1 MSAPAPSE
9 NVVDPDGDPDVA
21 ATVHLLHRRRGW
33 AWTLGG
39 SLIAFFAFVA
49 IGVHF
54 WPNASGTTG
63 AICGFIII
71 GLLALAAAAL
81 VVVIVD
87 TVKLHRRHPLTR
99 GHAIGRTSYHPLY
112 AQPFRA
118 PHHRV
123 SHAFTW
129 VFLVLWI
136 GLAVGF
142 LPDQVNGIGY
152 IAGAGKTVTFLPQS
166 YTQECGRSSC
176 HNVTNGVL
184 ETNPLISATWQYQ
197 VPLGQP
203 FPVRQP
209 VWDGW
214 GSPDLMDGTSA
225 GGAMFGALI
234 FDLPAVF
241 IIIALVHM
249 VRRRLRRS
257 RDAVPLAAG
266 TS

>member
-1 MSAPAPSE
+1 MSVPAPGQ
-9 NVVDPDGDPDVA
+9 NLADPDTNPEVA
-21 ATVHLLHRRRGW
+21 ATVYMLHRRRGW

-39 SLIAFFAFVA
+39 SLIAFVAFVA

-63 AICGFIII
+63 AICGLILI
-71 GLLALAAAAL
+71 GLMAVAAIALIA
-81 VVVIVD
+81 VIVD
-87 TVKLHRRHPLTR
+87 TAKLHRRHPVMR
-99 GHAIGRTSYHPLY
+99 ERAASRTSYHPVY
-112 AQPFRA
+112 AHPFRA

-129 VFLVLWI
+129 VFLALWI
-136 GLAVGF
+136 ALAVGF

-152 IAGAGKTVTFLPQS
+152 LAGAGKTVTFLPQS

-184 ETNPLISATWQYQ
+184 ETDPPVSATWQYQ
-197 VPLGQP
+197 VPLGQS
-203 FPVRQP
+203 FGVRQP

-214 GSPDLMDGTSA
+214 GSPDLMDGVSA

-234 FDLPAVF
+234 FDLPAIF
-241 IIIALVHM
+241 ITIGLVRM
-249 VRRRLRRS
+249 VRRRLRARK
-257 RDAVPLAAG
+257 DA
-266 TS
+266 TSMIATAP